1 VILPGFQ
8 HRPGVH
14 CGSTALCDALRA
26 RGLELSEPM
35 AFGLGAGL
43 GFWYLVVPSFTP
55 SHLIQGR
62 GPGLERNAC
71 EVLGAPAVE
80 RTAADADGALR
91 GVREALQRGLAPI
104 LSTEL
109 SRLPYWRARTPF
121 GGHRVVL
128 AGLDEE
134 RELAFLAD
142 TDRLGL
148 QEVGLAALDEA
159 RATLAPPFAAEG
171 RPWMEVDAPEAPRP
185 LAEAIEEAL
194 RRQAR
199 EMLID
204 AGGQA
209 GLEALERF
217 AADLPRW
224 PAKAESAKDL
234 SRCFRYAYQ
243 VIEVRG
249 TGGGLFRKLYARFL
263 REAEGAAP
271 ELAGWQLGERMEA
284 LAVAWARLA
293 HELKHLSE
301 KGPPAAVPPGV
312 AAQARALAEGERRF
326 FEDVMAALP

>member
-1 VILPGFQ
+1 MILPGFQ

-26 RGLELSEPM
+26 RGLDLSEPM

-43 GFWYLVVPSFTP
+43 GFWYLVVPTFTP
-55 SHLIQGR
+55 SHLFQGR

-71 EVLGAPAVE
+71 AALGAPAVE
-80 RTAADADGALR
+80 RPAADAAGALA
-91 GVREALQRGLAPI
+91 GVRQALQRGLAPI

-128 AGLDEE
+128 AGLDEA
-134 RELAFLAD
+134 RGVAFLAD
-142 TDRLGL
+142 TDRPGL
-148 QEVGLAALDEA
+148 EEVDLAVLDEA

-171 RPWMEVDAPEAPRP
+171 RPWLEVDAPPVPRP
-185 LAEAIEEAL
+185 LADAIEEAL

-199 EMLID
+199 EMLVD

-209 GLEALERF
+209 GLGALDRF

-224 PAKAESAKDL
+224 PDEAESAKDL
-234 SRCFRYAYQ
+234 SRCLRYAYQ

-249 TGGGLFRKLYARFL
+249 TGGGLFRRLYGRFL

-271 ELAGWQLGERMEA
+271 QLTRLRLAERMEG
-284 LAVAWARLA
+284 LATAWARLA
-293 HELKHLSE
+293 HELRHLSDQAS
-301 KGPPAAVPPGV
+301 PAIPLGV
-312 AAQARALAEGERRF
+312 VAQARALAEGERRF
-326 FEDVMAALP
+326 FEDVAAALP